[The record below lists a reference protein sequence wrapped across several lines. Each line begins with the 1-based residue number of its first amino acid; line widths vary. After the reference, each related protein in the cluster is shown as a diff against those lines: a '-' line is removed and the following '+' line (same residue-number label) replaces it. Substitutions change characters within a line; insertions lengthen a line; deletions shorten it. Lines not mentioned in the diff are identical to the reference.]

1 MGGYQQARHLGVFS
15 RPYATLLL
23 PRAQGRD
30 GAQER
35 QHMLGAGAFSPLLCA
50 AGSWVSRRIVVVQMK
65 GDPYIES
72 NERNQ
77 TLMRGEKEPEHQAVK
92 CKQNWDQ

>member
-1 MGGYQQARHLGVFS
+1 M
-15 RPYATLLL
+15 
-23 PRAQGRD
+23 
-30 GAQER
+30 
-35 QHMLGAGAFSPLLCA
+35 
-50 AGSWVSRRIVVVQMK
+50 SRRIVVVQMK